1 MNQPQELGP
10 PGRPKGRWHP
20 RKDRGLCST
29 SREKGEDSSQHGQGS
44 YSLQTQDAVLISNV
58 SLKGLVPRSVGRW
71 AQTSPLAQGLAH
83 RQQGYRRYWTSPGH
97 SWSQARGLGGS
108 SARMLWG
115 CLQQPAGTLGKWQDD
130 THHWWMKQEC
140 CSLPEFPRGI
150 ATWAEA
156 AALPW
161 SPSSPRAWPRAF

>member
-1 MNQPQELGP
+1 MGPLGGRRGGGIHERTGGP
-10 PGRPKGRWHP
+10 AALPGRRVRTAPSMARV
-20 RKDRGLCST
+20 
-29 SREKGEDSSQHGQGS
+29 S

-58 SLKGLVPRSVGRW
+58 SLKGLVPQSVGRW